1 MHIHH
6 FNLSF
11 SDAVRGGKRG
21 GGGVYAIRVTFA
33 FPLKQ

>member
-21 GGGVYAIRVTFA
+21 GGVYAIRVTFA